1 MAQSNS
7 IAEKVDAVLVA
18 AKWPQGRT
26 PEQSQNDI
34 QAVMNLM
41 NSKLGGKAGGG
52 AVTADGASGPGPHQ

>member
-26 PEQSQNDI
+26 PQESQSDI
-34 QAVMNLM
+34 QAVMKLM
-41 NSKLGGKAGGG
+41 NSKLSAKG
-52 AVTADGASGPGPHQ
+52 AVSPTAAGDPSGPGPHQ

>member
-34 QAVMNLM
+34 QAVMKLM
-41 NSKLGGKAGGG
+41 NSKLGGQAG
-52 AVTADGASGPGPHQ
+52 VSPTAAGDPSGPGPHG